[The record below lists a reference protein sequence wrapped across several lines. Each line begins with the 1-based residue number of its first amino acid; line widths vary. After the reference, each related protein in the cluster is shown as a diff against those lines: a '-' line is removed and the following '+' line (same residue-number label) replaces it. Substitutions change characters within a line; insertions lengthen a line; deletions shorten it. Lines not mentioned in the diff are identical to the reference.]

1 MELTSN
7 EKLEMIEKIISASK
21 PDAKEGYYEALN
33 NAVYAVL
40 QIPTKE
46 EPITEFDE
54 EAFAT
59 DNEILEMYKEASVAV
74 DKETLKTY
82 KENKNKKPDL
92 KVIETEHKEW
102 LIPNSD
108 GTFIFPAGDKNLKTI
123 GKIVRRYK
131 QFAEGDYKFVGKFS
145 EFMDKDFEE
154 IRTPGEF
161 GEGAYKLLHSKE
173 YTQMLCYWCLHANE
187 YLCINEERN
196 NEGKRRKFT
205 MREQLKLI

>member
-21 PDAKEGYYEALN
+21 QDAKEGYYEALN

-74 DKETLKTY
+74 DKEKLKTY

-131 QFAEGDYKFVGKFS
+131 QFAEGDYKFAGKFS

-161 GEGAYKLLHSKE
+161 GEGAYKL
-173 YTQMLCYWCLHANE
+173 
-187 YLCINEERN
+187 
-196 NEGKRRKFT
+196 
-205 MREQLKLI
+205 

>member
-21 PDAKEGYYEALN
+21 QDAKEGYYEALN

-74 DKETLKTY
+74 DKEKLKTY

-131 QFAEGDYKFVGKFS
+131 QFAEGDYKFAGKFS

-161 GEGAYKLLHSKE
+161 GEGAYKLLHSTE
-173 YTQMLCYWCLHANE
+173 YNQMLCYWCLHANE

>member
-33 NAVYAVL
+33 NAVYAIL

-54 EAFAT
+54 EAFAN
-59 DNEILEMYKEASVAV
+59 DNEILEMYKE
-74 DKETLKTY
+74 E
-82 KENKNKKPDL
+82 KNKKPDL

-131 QFAEGDYKFVGKFS
+131 QFAEGDYKFAGKFS

-161 GEGAYKLLHSKE
+161 GEGAYKLLHSTE
-173 YTQMLCYWCLHANE
+173 YNQMLCYWCLNANK
-187 YLCINEERN
+187 YICINEERN
-196 NEGKRRKFT
+196 NEGRKRKFT

>member
-33 NAVYAVL
+33 NAVYAIL

-54 EAFAT
+54 EAFAN
-59 DNEILEMYKEASVAV
+59 DNEILEMYKESAVAI

-131 QFAEGDYKFVGKFS
+131 QFAEGDYKFAGKFL

-161 GEGAYKLLHSKE
+161 GEGAYKLLHSTE
-173 YTQMLCYWCLHANE
+173 YNQMLCYWCLNANK
-187 YLCINEERN
+187 YICINEERN
-196 NEGKRRKFT
+196 NEGKKRKFT